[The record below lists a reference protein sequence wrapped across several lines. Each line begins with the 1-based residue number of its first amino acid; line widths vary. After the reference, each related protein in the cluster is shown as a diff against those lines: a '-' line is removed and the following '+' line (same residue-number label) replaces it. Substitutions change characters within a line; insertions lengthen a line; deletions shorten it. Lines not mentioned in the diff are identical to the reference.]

1 MTIPNMKL
9 SEARR
14 EEIEPGGYIVE
25 VISTYIDT
33 KYNRLQLQIDI
44 ADGPNAGYYMRLQER
59 ANFWGL
65 TANLS
70 LDEKDAWKFKNA
82 VDAMRD
88 SDPSFIWEDDADN
101 EESEMVGVKVGAIT
115 QRRHYMGN
123 DGKKKSKLL
132 VYRLVP
138 VDVIKTGEYEVPDDI
153 YADDFPKAMPATGQV
168 VDTTAAD
175 PVKAFGELKDDDMPF
190 A

>member
-1 MTIPNMKL
+1 MTIPNMML
-9 SEARR
+9 SEAKR
-14 EEIEPGGYIVE
+14 EEIAPDGYIVE
-25 VISTYIDT
+25 IISTHID
-33 KYNRLQLQIDI
+33 KQYNRLQLQVDI
-44 ADGPNAGYYMRLQER
+44 AEGPNAGYFAKLEER

-70 LDEKDAWKFKNA
+70 LEDKDAWKFKNA

-88 SDPSFIWEDDADN
+88 SDPSFVWEDDAEND
-101 EESEMVGVKVGAIT
+101 ESEMVGVKVGAIT

-123 DGKKKSKLL
+123 DGRQKSKLL

-138 VDVIKTGEYEVPDDI
+138 VDVIRSGEYEIPDDL
-153 YADDFPKAMPATGQV
+153 YADNMPKPKPVGGQV

-175 PVKAFGELKDDDMPF
+175 PVKAFGEVNDDDMPF

>member
-1 MTIPNMKL
+1 MIPNMNL
-9 SEARR
+9 SEAKR
-14 EEIEPGGYIVE
+14 EEIQPGGYIVE
-25 VISTYIDT
+25 VVSTNIDT
-33 KYNRLQLQIDI
+33 TYNRLQLQVDI
-44 ADGPNAGYYMRLQER
+44 AEGPKAGYFARLQER

-88 SDPSFIWEDDADN
+88 SDPSFVWEDD
-101 EESEMVGVKVGAIT
+101 EENDEEEMVGVKVGAIT

-138 VDVIKTGEYEVPDDI
+138 VDVIRSGEYEVPDDL
-153 YADDFPKAMPATGQV
+153 YADNMPKPKPSGGQV
-168 VDTTAAD
+168 LDTTVPD
-175 PVKAFGELKDDDMPF
+175 PAEAFGEVADNDLPF
-190 A
+190 

>member
-1 MTIPNMKL
+1 MIPNMNL
-9 SEARR
+9 SEAKR
-14 EEIEPGGYIVE
+14 EDIQPGGYIVE

-33 KYNRLQLQIDI
+33 KYNRLQLQVDI
-44 ADGPNAGYYMRLQER
+44 VEGPKAGYFTRLQER

-88 SDPSFIWEDDADN
+88 SDPSFVWEDDSENDEA
-101 EESEMVGVKVGAIT
+101 EMVGVKVGAIT

-123 DGKKKSKLL
+123 DGNKKSKLL

-138 VDVIKTGEYEVPDDI
+138 VDVIKSGEYEIPDDI
-153 YADDFPKAMPATGQV
+153 YADELQKPKPTGHV
-168 VDTTAAD
+168 VDTTGPD
-175 PVKAFGELKDDDMPF
+175 PVEGFGEVKDDDMPF
-190 A
+190 

>member
-9 SEARR
+9 SEAKR
-14 EEIEPGGYIVE
+14 EEIEPGGYIIE
-25 VISTYIDT
+25 VIGTYIDT
-33 KYNRLQLQIDI
+33 KYNRLQLQVDI
-44 ADGPNAGYYMRLQER
+44 ADGPNAGYYTRLQER

-65 TANLS
+65 TVNLS

-138 VDVIKTGEYEVPDDI
+138 VDVIRSGEYEVPDDM
-153 YADDFPKAMPATGQV
+153 YADNIPKPKPAGGQV
-168 VDTTAAD
+168 VDTTEQD
-175 PVKAFGELKDDDMPF
+175 PAEAFGEVNDDDMPF

>member
-1 MTIPNMKL
+1 MTIPNMML
-9 SEARR
+9 SEAKR

-25 VISTYIDT
+25 VISTNIDT
-33 KYNRLQLQIDI
+33 KYNRLQLNVDI
-44 ADGPNAGYYMRLQER
+44 ATGPKAGYFTRLQKR

-88 SDPSFIWEDDADN
+88 SDPTFVWEDDAEND
-101 EESEMVGVKVGAIT
+101 EAEMVGVEVGAIT

-123 DGKKKSKLL
+123 DGTKKSKLL
-132 VYRLVP
+132 IYRLVP
-138 VDVIKTGEYEVPDDI
+138 VDVIKSGDYEVPDDL
-153 YADDFPKAMPATGQV
+153 YAEELQKPRPTGGQV
-168 VDTTAAD
+168 VDTTAPD
-175 PVKAFGELKDDDMPF
+175 PVEAFGEISDDDIPF